1 MSSRILSR
9 GNGCPYLK
17 FLPTPLIIAKLTNNF
32 GVARQ
37 PHLSETFWSKQLG
50 NTDLL
55 VIENKSCAARDFLG
69 FGTINLAFHHI

>member
-37 PHLSETFWSKQLG
+37 PHLSETFWGKQLG
-50 NTDLL
+50 NRPTDLL
-55 VIENKSCAARDFLG
+55 IRPLMKNNRA
-69 FGTINLAFHHI
+69 